1 MYIQVIKFLGQLQ
14 VASKVLVFS
23 WVWVW
28 WLQGCWYIHTYC
40 RYITLHPI
48 VKFCNIVS
56 GFPAQTGKIDPLIA
70 CCPLLPQYE
79 TNHMQVFLHAVL
91 VNVRV
96 CVFCLSIRL

>member
-1 MYIQVIKFLGQLQ
+1 MYIQVIKFLEQLQ

-79 TNHMQVFLHAVL
+79 TNHMQVFFML
-91 VNVRV
+91 
-96 CVFCLSIRL
+96 CW